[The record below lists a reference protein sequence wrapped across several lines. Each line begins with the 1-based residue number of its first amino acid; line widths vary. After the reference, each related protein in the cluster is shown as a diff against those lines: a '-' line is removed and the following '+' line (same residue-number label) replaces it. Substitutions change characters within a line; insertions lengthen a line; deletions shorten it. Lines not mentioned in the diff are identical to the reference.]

1 MSNILWAQ
9 RKGKKHYVGQNGR
22 GAKVE
27 IGMGENQFTPGEL
40 LQLALATCHTFS
52 ADHVFAAA
60 LGKDFDATVGVAA
73 QKDERRD
80 SYSHLMVE
88 MVANLSN
95 LSGKQV
101 TQLRE
106 KSQEAIDKYCT
117 VGHTLDDGASYDF
130 DLVSE

>member
-60 LGKDFDATVGVAA
+60 LGKDFG
-73 QKDERRD
+73 
-80 SYSHLMVE
+80 
-88 MVANLSN
+88 LSN
-95 LSGKQV
+95 ILCVFCRACRG
-101 TQLRE
+101 
-106 KSQEAIDKYCT
+106 
-117 VGHTLDDGASYDF
+117 G
-130 DLVSE
+130 LVSCPAFADV